1 MDAAKAAD
9 LASLFPGYIG
19 QQADA
24 TQAYTQ
30 AKLGGTPTWVRLPK
44 HQWPKEVACG
54 GMRRPGCPPPS
65 GSLWPSGRGV
75 LLGEAL
81 RFPPAVHRLRAH
93 QWLAGVLSPHG
104 PA

>member
-9 LASLFPGYIG
+9 LVSLFPGHVG

-44 HQWPKEVACG
+44 HQWPKAWLDAGYVDPVVPL
-54 GMRRPGCPPPS
+54 R
-65 GSLWPSGRGV
+65 L
-75 LLGEAL
+75 AL
-81 RFPPAVHRLRAH
+81 
-93 QWLAGVLSPHG
+93 
-104 PA
+104 